1 MVACKSSLHLF
12 YIIPRIGISKDTKLY
27 IMDPSPVS
35 PKVEGTE
42 KVPIFKD

>member
-12 YIIPRIGISKDTKLY
+12 YIIPRIDIPKDTKLY

-35 PKVEGTE
+35 PKEGE
-42 KVPIFKD
+42 AV

>member
-1 MVACKSSLHLF
+1 MVLMQVQPSSF

-35 PKVEGTE
+35 PKVGEA
-42 KVPIFKD
+42 V